1 MRRIEQHIQIP
12 PSEKITNVRGRAILL
27 AEHVL
32 FGPLERHGLRN
43 MLRGTRTEYA
53 ENFGDEYLRA
63 IEEGYF
69 PILVGNHRAHIDGAF
84 LGLVTKRLTSVANE
98 RLPKDKQM
106 EAFGLIYAASLHFGY
121 QGAMLKGFSD
131 AAYEV
136 LDENDTVTFFHTRPQ
151 DVQRYKMRSQPI
163 QEFKDLVQAV
173 RNGYGIAILAEGETK
188 AGKTNPET
196 GKPFGMGV
204 LMPGAIERTMAAM
217 YAAGRKPMIITV
229 SIAGGSRAQNPNTRL
244 PSVESFKAGLGFGD
258 MHLIDMYVSSPL
270 RGDQGEIARL
280 YKARDSKNLNT
291 LVGRQIAQHLPP
303 GDRGAVYG

>member
-12 PSEKITNVRGRAILL
+12 PSEKITNVRGKAILL

-43 MLRGTRTEYA
+43 MLQGARTEYA
-53 ENFGDEYLRA
+53 GNFGDEYLRA

-84 LGLVTKRLTSVANE
+84 LGLATKRLTSAANE

-106 EAFGLIYAASLHFGY
+106 KAFALIYAASLHFGY
-121 QGAMLKGFSD
+121 QGPMLKGFSD
-131 AAYEV
+131 EAYEV
-136 LDENDTVTFFHTRPQ
+136 LDENNTVTFFHTRPQ
-151 DVQRYKMRSQPI
+151 DVQRYGMKPQPI

-173 RNGYGIAILAEGETK
+173 RDGYGIAILAEGETK

-196 GKPFGMGV
+196 GKPFGMGA
-204 LMPGAIERTMAAM
+204 LMPGAIERTMAVI
-217 YAAGRKPMIITV
+217 YAAGKKPMIITL
-229 SIAGGSRAQNPNTRL
+229 SIAGGSRAQNANTRL
-244 PSVESFKAGLGFGD
+244 PSLESFKAGLGFGD
-258 MHLIDMYVSSPL
+258 KHLVDMYVSL
-270 RGDQGEIARL
+270 CDQGDIEKL
-280 YKARDSKNLNT
+280 YQAKDSKGLNT

-303 GDRGAVYG
+303 EDRGVVYG